1 MLKMGERAQIQR
13 VARATMAKAQE
24 RVQSNQRRVEQA
36 EQTDRATQAVLAK
49 LNADI
54 AALKVRVAALERA
67 G

>member
-24 RVQSNQRRVEQA
+24 HVQSNQRRVEQA
-36 EQTDRATQAVLAK
+36 EQTGRATQAVLAK

>member
-13 VARATMAKAQE
+13 VARATMAKAGELAQN
-24 RVQSNQRRVEQA
+24 NQRRVEQA

>member
-24 RVQSNQRRVEQA
+24 NVQSNQRRVEQA